1 MVSNGL
7 ESMHSAQGL
16 APAVGE
22 RSGLRNEPPGLEA
35 GSWMD
40 DDAETIVF
48 AVAGAGGMPRAGS
61 RAHSPARED
70 GPADAPYWATWGF

>member
-1 MVSNGL
+1 MQ
-7 ESMHSAQGL
+7 SAHGF

-22 RSGLRNEPPGLEA
+22 RSGARKEPAVIEA

-48 AVAGAGGMPRAGS
+48 AVAGAGGLPRAGR
-61 RAHSPARED
+61 RARALPAEE
-70 GPADAPYWATWGF
+70 PESPYWATWGF